1 MLVTKLIIVLVAAL
15 VMLME
20 GAGDVG
26 VVDGSLVTA
35 TVNVLLSVLHRCV
48 VSSVI
53 TRLWCFKCATVLSSA
68 ILVSPQLYLTDLTK
82 TYA

>member
-15 VMLME
+15 VLLME

-26 VVDGSLVTA
+26 VVDGSLATA
-35 TVNVLLSVLHRCV
+35 TVYVLLTVLHRCV

-53 TRLWCFKCATVLSSA
+53 TRLWCFK
-68 ILVSPQLYLTDLTK
+68 
-82 TYA
+82 

>member
-35 TVNVLLSVLHRCV
+35 TVDVLLSVLHRCV

-53 TRLWCFKCATVLSSA
+53 TRLWCFK
-68 ILVSPQLYLTDLTK
+68 
-82 TYA
+82 

>member
-1 MLVTKLIIVLVAAL
+1 MLVTKLIIVLVAVL

-20 GAGDVG
+20 GAGDVD

-53 TRLWCFKCATVLSSA
+53 TRLWCFK
-68 ILVSPQLYLTDLTK
+68 
-82 TYA
+82 

>member
-15 VMLME
+15 VLLME
-20 GAGDVG
+20 ARAGDVG

-35 TVNVLLSVLHRCV
+35 TVNVLLTVLHRCV

-53 TRLWCFKCATVLSSA
+53 TRLWCFK
-68 ILVSPQLYLTDLTK
+68 
-82 TYA
+82 

>member
-1 MLVTKLIIVLVAAL
+1 MLVIVLIVVL
-15 VMLME
+15 MIGVGDKVDYCVGSGVVMLME

-35 TVNVLLSVLHRCV
+35 TVYVLLTVLHRCV

-53 TRLWCFKCATVLSSA
+53 TRLWCFK
-68 ILVSPQLYLTDLTK
+68 
-82 TYA
+82 

>member
-26 VVDGSLVTA
+26 VVDGSLVTV
-35 TVNVLLSVLHRCV
+35 TVNVLLTVLHRCV

-53 TRLWCFKCATVLSSA
+53 TRLWCFK
-68 ILVSPQLYLTDLTK
+68 
-82 TYA
+82 

>member
-1 MLVTKLIIVLVAAL
+1 MLVIVLIVVLMIGVGDTKLIIVLVAAL

-26 VVDGSLVTA
+26 VVDGSLATA

-53 TRLWCFKCATVLSSA
+53 TRLWCFK
-68 ILVSPQLYLTDLTK
+68 
-82 TYA
+82 

>member
-53 TRLWCFKCATVLSSA
+53 TRLWCFK
-68 ILVSPQLYLTDLTK
+68 
-82 TYA
+82 

>member
-1 MLVTKLIIVLVAAL
+1 MLVIVLIV
-15 VMLME
+15 VLMIGVGDKVDYCVGSSVGDVDGG

-35 TVNVLLSVLHRCV
+35 TVNVLSSVLHRCV

-53 TRLWCFKCATVLSSA
+53 TRLWCFK
-68 ILVSPQLYLTDLTK
+68 
-82 TYA
+82 

>member
-26 VVDGSLVTA
+26 VVDGSLA
-35 TVNVLLSVLHRCV
+35 TVNVLLTVLHRCV

-53 TRLWCFKCATVLSSA
+53 TRLWCFK
-68 ILVSPQLYLTDLTK
+68 
-82 TYA
+82 

>member
-1 MLVTKLIIVLVAAL
+1 MLVAAL

-35 TVNVLLSVLHRCV
+35 TVNVLLPVLHRCV

-53 TRLWCFKCATVLSSA
+53 TRLWCFK
-68 ILVSPQLYLTDLTK
+68 
-82 TYA
+82 

>member
-35 TVNVLLSVLHRCV
+35 TVNVLLPVLHRCV

-53 TRLWCFKCATVLSSA
+53 TRLWCFK
-68 ILVSPQLYLTDLTK
+68 
-82 TYA
+82 

>member
-26 VVDGSLVTA
+26 LVDGSLVTA

-53 TRLWCFKCATVLSSA
+53 TRLWCFK
-68 ILVSPQLYLTDLTK
+68 
-82 TYA
+82 

>member
-1 MLVTKLIIVLVAAL
+1 MLVTKKLIIVLVAAL

-53 TRLWCFKCATVLSSA
+53 TRLWCFK
-68 ILVSPQLYLTDLTK
+68 
-82 TYA
+82 

>member
-35 TVNVLLSVLHRCV
+35 TVNVLLTVLHRCV

-53 TRLWCFKCATVLSSA
+53 TRLWCFK
-68 ILVSPQLYLTDLTK
+68 
-82 TYA
+82 

>member
-1 MLVTKLIIVLVAAL
+1 MLVAAL

-53 TRLWCFKCATVLSSA
+53 TRLWCFK
-68 ILVSPQLYLTDLTK
+68 
-82 TYA
+82 

>member
-1 MLVTKLIIVLVAAL
+1 MLVTKLIIVLVAAV

-53 TRLWCFKCATVLSSA
+53 TRLWCFK
-68 ILVSPQLYLTDLTK
+68 
-82 TYA
+82 

>member
-26 VVDGSLVTA
+26 VVDGSLVAA
-35 TVNVLLSVLHRCV
+35 TVNVLLTVLHRCV

-53 TRLWCFKCATVLSSA
+53 TRLWCFK
-68 ILVSPQLYLTDLTK
+68 
-82 TYA
+82 

>member
-35 TVNVLLSVLHRCV
+35 TVNVLSSVLHRCV

-53 TRLWCFKCATVLSSA
+53 TRLWCFK
-68 ILVSPQLYLTDLTK
+68 
-82 TYA
+82 

>member
-1 MLVTKLIIVLVAAL
+1 MLVTKLIIVLVAVL

-26 VVDGSLVTA
+26 VVDGSLVAA
-35 TVNVLLSVLHRCV
+35 TVNVLLTVLHRCV

-53 TRLWCFKCATVLSSA
+53 TRLWCFK
-68 ILVSPQLYLTDLTK
+68 
-82 TYA
+82 

>member
-1 MLVTKLIIVLVAAL
+1 MLVIVLIV
-15 VMLME
+15 VLMIGVGDKVDYCVGSGVGNVDG

-53 TRLWCFKCATVLSSA
+53 TRLWCFK
-68 ILVSPQLYLTDLTK
+68 
-82 TYA
+82 